1 MAAVPKAREDLEY
14 FELEDDVIVVHDP
27 VRKTWLRF
35 NLLQAAMLR
44 ALDGVRSPDEVV
56 QALSTEFDAELA
68 PEQIERF
75 ITRTRD
81 LMLLEL
87 GSYTSTPA
95 RARKQIQKAIAKAG
109 FRLRGPAASPEHPR
123 AMTRESELFA
133 EAFRQL
139 DLGHPRAAASYL
151 TEVLRINPN
160 NARARRLYEI
170 VQSAYMKSFGG
181 TTDYP
186 TFVLFDPSRLLTWL
200 SRTCG
205 AFVLSWR
212 GGLALLALVI
222 AGLHAATL
230 IDYSAITFGAL
241 DIFLAYAFV
250 TLGNLVHEL
259 GHGFVCQHY
268 GGKVTEIGY
277 TLMFYFRIV
286 PYCDTSSSYLITNRR
301 HKMMVQ
307 LGGTLASILWFSL
320 LALALAL
327 FAPTVAIY
335 SGLALGLIVGAAFS
349 FLTLIPFLKNDGY
362 YALADALNIPNL
374 RERSFK
380 QARAWVAK
388 RLFGLELEVEELPP
402 RQRRWMIAYGVGARL
417 FTMCFVLFIFLR
429 LIAVPLVENFRGLGL
444 GIVVLMSAYL
454 FRNAAFRPL
463 GRGLVTLVR
472 ERRTVFTP
480 ARTARLALALGLL
493 IAPWLL
499 IRWPVL
505 VDGEFV
511 IVPEHRID
519 VRARTAGR
527 VAQVLVAEGERVA
540 VGQPLAILEN
550 PELAAR
556 IAILEADL
564 AVSEHQLAAL
574 QAGTRSEELVL
585 ARSRVDL
592 ERSESRLTAVTA
604 NRTRKL
610 ARARLG
616 TQGLANTAAQRMAA
630 QTGDL
635 AAARAELS
643 LLEAG
648 ARPEA
653 VVAAEAERTRIA
665 GELAHLRA
673 EAKLLTLTSPI
684 AGVVATKHLED
695 KLHESLAP
703 GDVFA
708 AVHDPEL
715 LTAELELA
723 ENDPLSELAVG
734 DEVVLKP
741 YGVPGADIRVRVARF
756 RPAVANSRVVAVT
769 TPFAFERPIAGLS
782 GRARVYGNEHSLAY
796 ANFYLPVAR
805 IIRVQLWSL

>member
-1 MAAVPKAREDLEY
+1 MRAVPKARTDLEY
-14 FELEDDVIVVHDP
+14 FELGDEVIVVHDP

-44 ALDGVRSPDEVV
+44 AFDGVRSPDEIA

-87 GSYTSTPA
+87 GSYTSTPK
-95 RARKQIQKAIAKAG
+95 RARKEIQKAIAKAG
-109 FRLRGPAASPEHPR
+109 FRLRAPAAELSR
-123 AMTRESELFA
+123 ATTRESELFA

-139 DLGHPRAAASYL
+139 DLGHPRAAASHL

-160 NARARRLYEI
+160 NARARQLYEI

-186 TFVLFDPSRLLTWL
+186 TFVLFDPSRLLSWL

-212 GGLALLALVI
+212 GGLVLLALVI

-230 IDYSAITFGAL
+230 IDYSAIKLGAL

-307 LGGTLASILWFSL
+307 LGGTLGSVLWFST

-327 FAPTVAIY
+327 LAPSVAIY
-335 SGLALGLIVGAAFS
+335 SGLALGLLVGAAFS

-380 QARAWVAK
+380 QARAWIAK
-388 RLFGLELEVEELPP
+388 KLFGLELETEELPP
-402 RQRRWMIAYGVGARL
+402 RQRRWMIAYGIGARL

-429 LIAVPLVENFRGLGL
+429 LIVVPLVESFRALGL
-444 GIVVLMSAYL
+444 GIVVVLAAYL

-463 GRGLVTLVR
+463 GRGIATLVR

-480 ARTARLALALGLL
+480 ARTARLAAILG
-493 IAPWLL
+493 IVIVPWLL

-505 VDGEFV
+505 VDSEFV
-511 IVPEHRID
+511 IVPEHRAD

-527 VAQVLVAEGERVA
+527 VAKILVAEGDRVSA
-540 VGQPLAILEN
+540 GQPIAILDN
-550 PELAAR
+550 PELTAR
-556 IAILEADL
+556 IAMLEADL
-564 AVSEHQLAAL
+564 AVADHKLAAL
-574 QAGTRSEELVL
+574 HAGARGEELAL
-585 ARSRVDL
+585 ARTRVAH
-592 ERSESRLTAVTA
+592 ERSEAKQAAVTA
-604 NRTRKL
+604 NRARRL
-610 ARARLG
+610 AKAHLG
-616 TQGLANTAAQRMAA
+616 TASLANTTAQQMAA
-630 QTGDL
+630 QTGDV
-635 AAARAELS
+635 ATARAELS

-653 VVAAEAERTRIA
+653 TAAAEAERARIA

-673 EAKLLTLTSPI
+673 EAKLLTLTTPI

-695 KLHESLAP
+695 KLHASLAP
-703 GDVFA
+703 GDLFA
-708 AVHDPEL
+708 AVHDPEV
-715 LTAELELA
+715 LTAELALA
-723 ENDPLSELAVG
+723 QNDPLSELAVG

-741 YGVPGADIRVRVARF
+741 YGVPGADIRVHVARF
-756 RPAVANSRVVAVT
+756 RTSVADNSVVAVT

>member
-1 MAAVPKAREDLEY
+1 MATAPKARTDLEY
-14 FELEDDVIVVHDP
+14 FDLSDDVIVVHDP

-35 NLLQAAMLR
+35 NPLQAAMLR
-44 ALDGVRSPDEVV
+44 ALDGVRSPDEIA

-95 RARKQIQKAIAKAG
+95 HARKLIRKAIAKAG
-109 FRLRGPAASPEHPR
+109 FQLRAPASTPDRPR
-123 AMTRESELFA
+123 VMTRESELFA

-151 TEVLRINPN
+151 TAVLRINPN
-160 NARARRLYEI
+160 NTRARRLYEI

-230 IDYSAITFGAL
+230 IDYGSITFSAL

-286 PYCDTSSSYLITNRR
+286 PYCDTSSSYLISNRR

-307 LGGTLASILWFSL
+307 LGGTLASIMWFSL
-320 LALALAL
+320 LAVGLALL
-327 FAPTVAIY
+327 APSIAIY
-335 SGLALGLIVGAAFS
+335 SGLALGLLVGAAFS

-380 QARAWVAK
+380 QARAWIAK
-388 RLFGLELEVEELPP
+388 KLFGLELETEDLSP
-402 RQRRWMIAYGVGARL
+402 RQRRWMIAYGIGARL

-429 LIAVPLVENFRGLGL
+429 LIAVPLVESFRGLGL
-444 GIVVLMSAYL
+444 GIVVLLSAYL

-463 GRGLVTLVR
+463 GRGIATLVR
-472 ERRTVFTP
+472 ERRRVFTP
-480 ARTARLALALGLL
+480 ARTVRLALIAALVVV
-493 IAPWLL
+493 PWLV

-505 VDGEFV
+505 VDSEFV
-511 IVPEHRID
+511 IVPEHRVD

-527 VAQVLVAEGERVA
+527 VANILVAEGARVTA
-540 VGQPLAILEN
+540 GQPIAILEN
-550 PELAAR
+550 PELMAR
-556 IAILEADL
+556 IAMLEADL
-564 AVSEHQLAAL
+564 AVADHQLAAL
-574 QAGTRSEELVL
+574 QVGARDEELAV
-585 ARSRVDL
+585 ARSRVAH
-592 ERSESRLTAVTA
+592 ERSEARLTAMTA
-604 NRTRKL
+604 SRARRL
-610 ARARLG
+610 ARAHLG
-616 TQGLANTAAQRMAA
+616 TQSLADAARQKLAA
-630 QTGDL
+630 QTGNVD
-635 AAARAELS
+635 AARADLS

-648 ARPEA
+648 TQPERIAVADAARA
-653 VVAAEAERTRIA
+653 RIA

-684 AGVVATKHLED
+684 AGVIATKHLED

-703 GDVFA
+703 GDLFA
-708 AVHDPEL
+708 AVHDPDVL
-715 LTAELELA
+715 IAELALA

-756 RPAVANSRVVAVT
+756 RQAVADNRVVAVT

>member
-1 MAAVPKAREDLEY
+1 MPVLPKARADLEY

-44 ALDGVRSPDEVV
+44 ALDGERSPDEIA
-56 QALSTEFDAELA
+56 QALSLEFDAELA

-95 RARKQIQKAIAKAG
+95 HARKQIRKAIAKAG
-109 FRLRGPAASPEHPR
+109 FRLRAPGASSTHPR
-123 AMTRESELFA
+123 ATTRESELFA

-160 NARARRLYEI
+160 NTRARRLYEI

-200 SRTCG
+200 SRACG

-212 GGLALLALVI
+212 GAIALLAIVI

-230 IDYSAITFGAL
+230 IDYSAITFGVL
-241 DIFLAYAFV
+241 DILLAYAFV
-250 TLGNLVHEL
+250 TLGNLVHEM

-307 LGGTLASILWFSL
+307 LGGTLASVLWFSVLAIFLAL
-320 LALALAL
+320 LA
-327 FAPTVAIY
+327 PSVVIY
-335 SGLALGLIVGAAFS
+335 SGLALGLLVGAAFS

-380 QARAWVAK
+380 QARAWIVK
-388 RLFGLELEVEELPP
+388 KLFGLDVEVEALPP
-402 RQRRWMIAYGVGARL
+402 RQRRWMIAYGIGARL
-417 FTMCFVLFIFLR
+417 FTMCFVLFIFLQ
-429 LIAVPLVENFRGLGL
+429 LIVVPLVENFRGLGL
-444 GIVVLMSAYL
+444 GIVLILSAYL

-463 GRGLVTLVR
+463 GRGIATLVR

-480 ARTARLALALGLL
+480 VRTACLALVLGIV
-493 IAPWLL
+493 IAPWIV

-505 VDGEFV
+505 VDSEFV
-511 IVPEHRID
+511 IVPERRVD

-527 VAQVLVAEGERVA
+527 IAQILVGEGDRVA
-540 VGQPLAILEN
+540 AGQPIAILEN
-550 PELAAR
+550 PELTAR
-556 IAILEADL
+556 IAMLEADL
-564 AVSEHQLAAL
+564 AVTDHKLAAL
-574 QAGTRSEELVL
+574 RAGAREEELAL
-585 ARSRVDL
+585 ARTRVDR
-592 ERSESRLTAVTA
+592 ERSEARLTAVAAHRA
-604 NRTRKL
+604 NRL
-610 ARARLG
+610 AKAHLG
-616 TQGLANTAAQRMAA
+616 TASLANTATQRMVA

-635 AAARAELS
+635 DAARADLS

-653 VVAAEAERTRIA
+653 ISAAEAERARIV

-673 EAKLLTLTSPI
+673 EAELLTLASPI
-684 AGVVATKHLED
+684 AGVVATERVED
-695 KLHESLAP
+695 KLHASLAP
-703 GDVFA
+703 GDLFA
-708 AVHDPEL
+708 VIHDPDV
-715 LTAELELA
+715 LTAELALA
-723 ENDPLSELAVG
+723 ESDPLSELAVG

-756 RPAVANSRVVAVT
+756 QPAVAGNRVVAVT
-769 TPFAFERPIAGLS
+769 TPFAVERPIAGLS
-782 GRARVYGNEHSLAY
+782 GRARVYGHEHSLAY

-805 IIRVQLWSL
+805 IIRVKLWSL